1 MKIVKAASVKSD
13 GTDILYSGIILNE
26 ASKDKAIEICN
37 NYINSLH
44 MKDSLPSEVQAYDL
58 MHCTTQFI
66 GCDVSKLKNEHIGA
80 IHSDAICYVDKIG
93 IYYTFEDG
101 KLFPQNIGLHV
112 DIYTSNIP
120 SKYFT
125 KRENSHITVALCNS
139 KASAKNTDKC
149 FQNINNGT
157 EFSKCTNIDPVFMSG
172 KFEFVNTKHAVIDEL
187 PDDGTLF
194 KMICD
199 AVIDKY
205 PLEKKYEQSV
215 TTLFTYDVDSH
226 TILIL
231 CNKGI
236 RTISDLVSVIEG
248 NPYEIKSAKGI
259 AAKRYAKLITALN
272 RFIGAE
278 YSAKF

>member
-1 MKIVKAASVKSD
+1 MKIVKATSVKSD
-13 GTDILYSGIILNE
+13 GTDILYSGIILDE
-26 ASKDKAIEICN
+26 TSKDKAIEICN

-66 GCDVSKLKNEHIGA
+66 GCDVSKLKDAHIGTM
-80 IHSDAICYVDKIG
+80 HSGAVFNVNKVG

-112 DIYTSNIP
+112 DIYTSNLP

-125 KRENSHITVALCNS
+125 KGETSHITVALCS
-139 KASAKNTDKC
+139 PTALAKNTEKC
-149 FQNINNGT
+149 FQNINNGI
-157 EFSKCTNIDPVFMSG
+157 EFSKCTNIDPIFMSG
-172 KFEFVNTKHAVIDEL
+172 KFEFVNNKHVVIDEL
-187 PDDGTLF
+187 PDDGILF

-215 TTLFTYDVDSH
+215 TTLFTYDVDNQ

-236 RTISDLVSVIEG
+236 RTITDLVSVIEG
-248 NPYEIKSAKGI
+248 NPHKIKSAKGI
-259 AAKRYAKLITALN
+259 AAKRYAKLINALN
-272 RFIGAE
+272 RFIGAS
-278 YSAKF
+278 YSTKF

>member
-13 GTDILYSGIILNE
+13 GTDILYSGIILDE
-26 ASKDKAIEICN
+26 TSKDKAIEICN

-66 GCDVSKLKNEHIGA
+66 GCDVSKLKDAHTGTMHSGA
-80 IHSDAICYVDKIG
+80 VFNVNKVG

-101 KLFPQNIGLHV
+101 KLIPQNIGLRV
-112 DIYTSNIP
+112 DIFSSNLP
-120 SKYFT
+120 FKYFT
-125 KRENSHITVALCNS
+125 KGLHSHITVALCDG

-149 FQNINNGT
+149 FQNINNET
-157 EFSKCTNIDPVFMSG
+157 EFSKCTNIDPIFMSG

-187 PDDGTLF
+187 PDDGALF

-205 PLEKKYEQSV
+205 PIEKKYEQNV
-215 TTLFTYDVDSH
+215 TTLCSYDVDNQ
-226 TILIL
+226 TALIL
-231 CNKGI
+231 CKLGI
-236 RTISDLVSVIEG
+236 FSIADLVSAVEG
-248 NPYEIKSAKGI
+248 NSHEIKSAKGI
-259 AAKRYAKLITALN
+259 AAKRYAKLINALN
-272 RFIGAE
+272 RFIGAS
-278 YSAKF
+278 YSTKF